1 VVALF
6 SGIVKL
12 DADGNATV
20 KFDMPDFQGQ
30 VRLMA
35 VAFAAH
41 KVGAASAPMTVRDPV
56 VTMVA
61 LPRFLAPGDAARLAV
76 TINNLEGPA
85 GDYALKMTATGAG
98 GFATPVDRTIHLDAG
113 ANFSDGFT
121 LAATTVGNVAVH
133 LDLTGPGNTRIARDF
148 KIGVRPAQ
156 SYQLRR
162 FVGQMAPGQSVT
174 LDDSAADE
182 FLPGTAEAVLS
193 VSPRPEWDVPALLQ
207 ALDRYPYGCLEQTT
221 SRALPLLYVSEV
233 AKLWHADPGFDPA
246 KEVAGAIGHIA
257 ELQRSDGSFGVWSD
271 TDDTVPWLD
280 AYAADFLMRAQEH
293 GNTVP
298 DFAMKG
304 VVGWLQNYVKQEHK
318 DDKDLPALAYA
329 HYVLARAKADDL
341 GALRYFN
348 DTAMTRLPTQL
359 AKAQLAAALALY
371 GDTTRAQAAYAAA
384 LSAPPPRD
392 KALRYVDYGSELR
405 DSAAALAFAAGDPAN
420 QPRLTA
426 IVDRIA
432 ELFAKANRTSTQE
445 QAWLLLAAEAA
456 AKITG
461 NSMTVAVGDKPAET
475 SDKPEY
481 FHRALG
487 ASAPAVTVANRGTQP
502 LWRSVSITGV
512 VKAELP
518 AESNGYVV
526 SRQVYNPDGTAADLT
541 KARQTDLFV
550 VVLAGTR
557 KDSGQDARALIVDL
571 LPAGFEIQ
579 NAAAPTGDASG
590 AYSWLKDISTP
601 TYSEARD
608 DRYIAALD
616 LPNGTANFT
625 LAYVVRAVT
634 PGTFKYP
641 ALDVEDMYD
650 PETYGR
656 TAMGSLTV
664 QPR

>member
-1 VVALF
+1 
-6 SGIVKL
+6 
-12 DADGNATV
+12 
-20 KFDMPDFQGQ
+20 
-30 VRLMA
+30 
-35 VAFAAH
+35 
-41 KVGAASAPMTVRDPV
+41 MTS
-56 VTMVA
+56 
-61 LPRFLAPGDAARLAV
+61 
-76 TINNLEGPA
+76 
-85 GDYALKMTATGAG
+85 TGAG

-113 ANFSDGFT
+113 ANFSDGFV
-121 LAATTVGNVAVH
+121 LAGTTMGNAAIH
-133 LDLTGPGNTRIARDF
+133 LDLTGPNNLHIARDF

-162 FVGQMAPGQSVT
+162 FVGQLAPGQSVT
-174 LDDSAADE
+174 LDDAAADE
-182 FLPGTAEAVLS
+182 FLPGTAEAMLN

-221 SRALPLLYVSEV
+221 SRALPLLYVDEV
-233 AKLWHADPGFDPA
+233 ASLWQTDPGFTPA
-246 KEVAGAIGHIA
+246 KTIDTAIGHIA

-280 AYAADFLMRAQEH
+280 AYAADFLMRAKEH

-298 DFAMKG
+298 DFALKG
-304 VVGWLQNYVKQEHK
+304 VTGWLRNYVRQEHK

-348 DTAMTRLPTQL
+348 DTQLTRLTSPL
-359 AKAQLAAALALY
+359 AKAQLAAALAAS
-371 GDTTRAQAAYAAA
+371 GDVTRATAAYAAA
-384 LSAPPPRD
+384 LAPPPKRD
-392 KALRYVDYGSELR
+392 PAMRYVDYGSDLR
-405 DSAAALAFAAGDPAN
+405 DSAGALAFAAADPGS

-426 IVDRIA
+426 IIDRLA
-432 ELFAKANRTSTQE
+432 ELFANADRTSTQE

-456 AKITG
+456 AKLTG
-461 NSMTVAVGDKPAET
+461 DSMTVAVGDKPDET
-475 SDKPEY
+475 RTTPEY
-481 FHRALG
+481 FQRALG
-487 ASAPAVTVANRGTQP
+487 AGGAALTVANRGSKP

-518 AESNGYVV
+518 AESKGYAV
-526 SRQVYNPDGTAADLT
+526 SRAVYNPDGSPADLT
-541 KARQTDLFV
+541 KAKQTGLYV
-550 VVLAGTR
+550 VVLKGTR
-557 KDSGQDARALIVDL
+557 KDAAQAAHALIVDL

-579 NAAAPTGDASG
+579 NAAAPSGDG
-590 AYSWLKDISTP
+590 TAYSWLKDLSSSDYT
-601 TYSEARD
+601 EARD

-616 LPNGTANFT
+616 LPSGTSDFT

-634 PGTFKYP
+634 PGEFKYP

-656 TAMGSLTV
+656 TGMGKLVV